1 MDTLQCAVVLA
12 KLERFDWEVK
22 RRLEIGARYNALMDE
37 RGITRVQQRPDRT
50 SVFAQYTVFVENRAE
65 AQKRLAEGSSQSTT
79 SDQRQVTS
87 DHRSVISDQRPPI
100 PTAVHYPI
108 PLNEQPAYREVSVGN
123 TPIAMRIAGQ
133 VMSLPMSAELGDE
146 DQLAIAGS
154 LGGGNA

>member
-1 MDTLQCAVVLA
+1 
-12 KLERFDWEVK
+12 
-22 RRLEIGARYNALMDE
+22 
-37 RGITRVQQRPDRT
+37 
-50 SVFAQYTVFVENRAE
+50 
-65 AQKRLAEGSSQSTT
+65 
-79 SDQRQVTS
+79 
-87 DHRSVISDQRPPI
+87 
-100 PTAVHYPI
+100 VHYPI